1 MGARV
6 TATAAEPMTLEHQFQ
21 EHQQQQY
28 EASPTQVLCQQSWV
42 ITEAAEA
49 AAKDS
54 AHPRHHRQYPAHW

>member
-6 TATAAEPMTLEHQFQ
+6 TATAAEPMTLEHQNQ
-21 EHQQQQY
+21 EQQQY